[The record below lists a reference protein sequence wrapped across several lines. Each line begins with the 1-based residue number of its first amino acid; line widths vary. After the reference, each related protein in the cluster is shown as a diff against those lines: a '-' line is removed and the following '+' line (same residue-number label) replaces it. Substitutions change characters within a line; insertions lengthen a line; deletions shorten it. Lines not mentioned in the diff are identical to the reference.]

1 MGVAVALDELELWLC
16 VGGGVGPG
24 VVGDVGVVGGGV
36 GEGTTATLVGA
47 AVLGAVVVG

>member
-1 MGVAVALDELELWLC
+1 MGVAVALDELWLC

-24 VVGDVGVVGGGV
+24 VGGGV

>member
-1 MGVAVALDELELWLC
+1 MGVAVAFDELELWLC

-24 VVGDVGVVGGGV
+24 VVGGE

>member
-16 VGGGVGPG
+16 VGGGVGPDVG
-24 VVGDVGVVGGGV
+24 GGVGDGGV